1 VRPGT
6 SQSGNCSRHRL
17 TKTTHGRTVKEDH
30 LAPIRVG
37 INEGTGKI
45 YANVTL
51 LAYGRGHFKR
61 EGVDVQLMETGGRR
75 ATIPLLV
82 SGELEVGAQSPTY
95 EFFES
100 WDDTRPMP
108 MVADHGSVRE
118 GRGGAGGIVARPE
131 LVASGELRDF
141 ADLKGKRVGL
151 SPRRYDHDW
160 VTVSEALER
169 GGLTVNDINV
179 VNMSFGDVRREA
191 LVKGEIDL
199 TTVDRPV
206 SIKEGKESG
215 AFVVW
220 KHEYEIRPGRQQ
232 RAVMFG
238 HQFWSQRPDEAER
251 YVRAHIRALREY
263 FDAFERG
270 IDRDRVIDVLAEQC
284 GDSRA
289 VVEETMP
296 AGVNP
301 DGHINVA
308 AIARDLHWYQ
318 DGGFLPTTLSV
329 ERCVDHRYV
338 EAALKELGPHVR

>member
-1 VRPGT
+1 V
-6 SQSGNCSRHRL
+6 
-17 TKTTHGRTVKEDH
+17 
-30 LAPIRVG
+30 
-37 INEGTGKI
+37 
-45 YANVTL
+45 
-51 LAYGRGHFKR
+51 
-61 EGVDVQLMETGGRR
+61 ETGGRR

-82 SGELEVGAQSPTY
+82 SGELEAGAQSPTY
-95 EFFES
+95 EFFQS
-100 WDDTRPMP
+100 WDPVRPLV

-118 GRGGAGGIVARPE
+118 GRGGAGGIVARPD
-131 LVASGELRDF
+131 LVASGVLRDF

-169 GGLTVNDINV
+169 GGLTVDDIEV
-179 VNMSFGDVRREA
+179 VTMSFGDVRHEA

-199 TTVDRPV
+199 TTVDRPA

-232 RAVMFG
+232 RVVMFS
-238 HQFWSQRPDEAER
+238 HRFRNERPDEAQR
-251 YVRAHIRALREY
+251 YVVAHIRALREY
-263 FDAFERG
+263 YDAFERG
-270 IDRDRVIDVLAEQC
+270 INRDRVIDVLAEQC
-284 GDSRA
+284 GDSRS

-301 DGHINVA
+301 DGYLNVA
-308 AIARDLHWYQ
+308 GIAHDLQWYQ
-318 DGGFLPTTLSV
+318 AGGFLPTTLSV

-338 EAALKELGPHVR
+338 DAALKELGPYAP